1 LNGRYPV
8 MVNAG
13 AVLENNMKAVLVA
26 NPKGGSGKTTLATNL
41 AGSLAARG
49 EKVFLWD
56 LDRQQSSLNW
66 LTIRPADRPA
76 IHRLD
81 ARNDDEPELPR
92 GSSWL
97 ILDSAAGLH
106 GKNLARALKLAQK
119 VLIPVQPSVF
129 DMAATSAFLQIL
141 MEEKAIRKHRAF
153 VGIVGMRVDSRTK
166 AAATLEAFLAQFKLP
181 VLTYLRD
188 TQVYVNAAFNGL
200 SVFDLPDYLS
210 ARDLEQWQPLLD
222 WLEED

>member
-1 LNGRYPV
+1 
-8 MVNAG
+8 
-13 AVLENNMKAVLVA
+13 MKAVLVA
-26 NPKGGSGKTTLATNL
+26 NPKGGCGKTTLATNL
-41 AGSLAARG
+41 VGSLAARG
-49 EKVFLWD
+49 EKVYLWD

-66 LTIRPADRPA
+66 LTIRPAGRPA

-81 ARNDDEPELPR
+81 ARDDDEPSMPR

-97 ILDSAAGLH
+97 VLDSAAGLR
-106 GKNLARALKLAQK
+106 GKNLAYALKLAQK
-119 VLIPVQPSVF
+119 VLVPVQPSVF
-129 DMAATSAFLQIL
+129 DMAATGTFLQTL
-141 MEEKAIRKHRAF
+141 MEEKAIRKHKTF
-153 VGIVGMRVDSRTK
+153 VGIVGMRVDPRTK

-200 SVFDLPDYLS
+200 SVFDLPDYVS

>member
-1 LNGRYPV
+1 LNSRCPAA
-8 MVNAG
+8 VNAG
-13 AVLENNMKAVLVA
+13 AVLENNMRAVLVA
-26 NPKGGSGKTTLATNL
+26 NPKGGSGKTTVATNL
-41 AGSLAARG
+41 AGSLARRG
-49 EKVFLWD
+49 EKVYLWD
-56 LDRQQSSLNW
+56 LDRQQSSRNW
-66 LTIRPADRPA
+66 LTIRPTDRPA

-81 ARNDDEPELPR
+81 ARDDHEPSMPR

-97 ILDSAAGLH
+97 VLDSAAGLH
-106 GKNLARALKLAQK
+106 GKNLARALKLARK
-119 VLIPVQPSVF
+119 VLVPVQPSVF
-129 DMAATSAFLQIL
+129 DMAATSTFLQTL
-141 MEEKAIRKHRAF
+141 MEEKAIRKHKTF
-153 VGIVGMRVDSRTK
+153 VGIVGMRVDPRTK

-210 ARDLEQWQPLLD
+210 ARDIEQWQALLA